1 MTKTTARSIWFV
13 AMVSLGLLLALIDG
27 ATVEGALKAALLM
40 SGLFVVYML
49 GEAVY
54 SRYAKKR

>member
-1 MTKTTARSIWFV
+1 
-13 AMVSLGLLLALIDG
+13 MVSLGLLLALIDG

-54 SRYAKKR
+54 SRFSKNR